1 MQLYHTKTDK
11 CSFVDGNEKWEDEC
25 NDFMRKKSRKKTIS
39 IIAMKSVS
47 LKKCNMKPLYSIL
60 KEMLKGSRCHI
71 FSLVYNIYII
81 AVVVVAGDDIEYECN
96 CIESILAMTRIYFV
110 AYYFSVSI
118 LLEC

>member
-1 MQLYHTKTDK
+1 M
-11 CSFVDGNEKWEDEC
+11 E
-25 NDFMRKKSRKKTIS
+25 MKSGRTNATILCERRAEKKTIS